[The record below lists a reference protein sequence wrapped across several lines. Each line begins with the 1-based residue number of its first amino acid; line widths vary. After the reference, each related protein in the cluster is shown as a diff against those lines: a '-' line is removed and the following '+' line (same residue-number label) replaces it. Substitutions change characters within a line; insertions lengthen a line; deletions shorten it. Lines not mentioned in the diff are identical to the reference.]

1 MCTYKTFIKTYGRI
15 FLMTNKKFNV
25 YSFDGYYEGYSPN
38 AEIPNEE
45 IPPYTLLRDWVK
57 DFFNQ
62 GLDSYSKEELAYT
75 IFQLWNADLETF
87 ALYDDSD
94 VEELRVFIE
103 KSLAKIESFLGEEKF
118 KDYLDNAEEISVILK
133 NQTDKMMGIEQTVTS
148 DNFEIIMKLV
158 GVTVTVLFII
168 MIIMQYV
175 KESNCES
182 VTYYEYGVKKTGQVC
197 DDSAKYQLR
206 NNIDETKK

>member
-1 MCTYKTFIKTYGRI
+1 MFGKLFGK
-15 FLMTNKKFNV
+15 KKFNV
-25 YSFDGYYEGYSPN
+25 YSFDGYYDEEIYN

-75 IFQLWNADLETF
+75 IFQLWNADLVVF
-87 ALYDDSD
+87 ALADDSD
-94 VEELRVFIE
+94 EEELRVFIE

-118 KDYLDNAEEISVILK
+118 KDYLDNAEEISVKLK
-133 NQTDKMMGIEQTVTS
+133 NQIDKMMGREQTVTS

-182 VTYYEYGVKKTGQVC
+182 VTYYEYGEKKTGQVC

-206 NNIDETKK
+206 NNIDETKKRKNN

>member
-1 MCTYKTFIKTYGRI
+1 MFGKLFGK
-15 FLMTNKKFNV
+15 KKFNV
-25 YSFDGYYEGYSPN
+25 YSFDGYYDEEIYN
-38 AEIPNEE
+38 VEIPNEE

-75 IFQLWNADLETF
+75 IYQLWNAEPITF
-87 ALYDDSD
+87 ALADDSD
-94 VEELRVFIE
+94 EEELRVFIE

-118 KDYLDNAEEISVILK
+118 KDYLDNAEEISVKLK
-133 NQTDKMMGIEQTVTS
+133 NQTDKMMGREQTVTS

-182 VTYYEYGVKKTGQVC
+182 VTYYEYGEKKTGQVC

-206 NNIDETKK
+206 NNIDETKKRKNN

>member
-1 MCTYKTFIKTYGRI
+1 MFGQKGGLHLSGR
-15 FLMTNKKFNV
+15 
-25 YSFDGYYEGYSPN
+25 SRRG
-38 AEIPNEE
+38 
-45 IPPYTLLRDWVK
+45 
-57 DFFNQ
+57 
-62 GLDSYSKEELAYT
+62 
-75 IFQLWNADLETF
+75 
-87 ALYDDSD
+87 
-94 VEELRVFIE
+94 
-103 KSLAKIESFLGEEKF
+103 
-118 KDYLDNAEEISVILK
+118 
-133 NQTDKMMGIEQTVTS
+133 
-148 DNFEIIMKLV
+148 MKLV